1 MNDFLVEIGTEEL
14 PPKAL
19 RGLRDAF
26 VTGIRQALAD
36 NRLEHGDIKGFASPR
51 RLAVKVAS
59 LAAGQ
64 ADREVELKGPPV
76 TIAFNDKGEAQ
87 PAALAFAK
95 KCGVEVDALE
105 RQATDKGEWLFH
117 RAVENGATLEELAGS
132 IVEQALSGLPIP
144 RPMRWGDSDAEF
156 VRPVHWVLTLHGG
169 KHVPCT
175 VLGVPSGTTTRGH
188 RFHGPDEISVD
199 SPDEYVDRLRDPGY
213 VIVDLETRNDMIR
226 SAVDAAATA
235 LRGRPVADDALF
247 DEVAALVE
255 WPVPVTGNFDRGFLE
270 LPREVVVATLTSHQR
285 YFPLEDESGA
295 LLPNFITIANIES
308 KDPEQVRLGNER
320 VILPRLADAAFF
332 WESDTR
338 APLADRLPALE
349 KVVYQKGLGS
359 LADKSRRVAEL
370 ARQIAE
376 QTGADVASAARAAEL
391 GKCDLVTGMVGE
403 FPELQ
408 GTMGRYYASKS
419 DEDSRVAAAIEE
431 QYQPRFA
438 GDELPGSAEGRAV
451 SLAERLDTLAG
462 AFALGKKPS
471 GNRDPFG
478 LRRNALGIVRICVEG
493 RLDLDLPSLVSVAA
507 ELQPVESDSGEEI
520 REFVVDRLR
529 GYAVDR
535 FDVTAEMFAAVR
547 EREPTSLVDFV
558 DRLLAVKEFVGL
570 ESAAALAAANKRI
583 GNILRQADVV
593 STGEIDDALLADKAE
608 KALAQALAGAE
619 QDLDPLLEKRA
630 YGEALARLAD
640 LRSSV
645 DTFFDDVM
653 VMADDPAVRSN
664 RLSLLATLREQF
676 LRVADVSRLAIK

>member
-26 VTGIRQALAD
+26 VDGVRQALAD
-36 NRLEHGDIKGFASPR
+36 NRLDHGDIRGFASPR
-51 RLAVKVAS
+51 RLAVQVAT

-76 TIAFNDKGEAQ
+76 TIAFNDDGEAQ

-95 KCGVEVDALE
+95 KCGVPVETLE

-117 RAVENGATLEELAGS
+117 RAVETGATLEDLAGG

-144 RPMRWGDSDAEF
+144 RPMRWGDGDAEF
-156 VRPVHWVLTLHGG
+156 VRPVHWVLMLHGNTP
-169 KHVPCT
+169 VPCT
-175 VLGVPSGTTTRGH
+175 VLGVASGSTTRGH
-188 RFHGPDEISVD
+188 RFHGPDEIVID
-199 SPDEYVDRLRDPGY
+199 SPAGYVDQLRDPGY
-213 VIVDLETRNDMIR
+213 VVVDLESRTDMIR
-226 SAVDAAATA
+226 TAVEKAATA
-235 LRGRPVADDALF
+235 LNGRPVADDALY
-247 DEVAALVE
+247 DEVGALVE
-255 WPVPVTGNFDRGFLE
+255 WPVPVTGNFDPAFLE

-285 YFPLEDESGA
+285 YFPLEDASGA

-308 KDPEQVRLGNER
+308 TDPEQVRLGNER

-332 WESDTR
+332 WEADTR

-349 KVVYQKGLGS
+349 NVVYQKGLGS
-359 LADKSRRVAEL
+359 VADKSRRVAEL
-370 ARQIAE
+370 AAQIAGD
-376 QTGADVASAARAAEL
+376 TGADAASATRAAEL

-408 GTMGRYYASKS
+408 GTMGRYYAEKS
-419 DEDSRVAAAIEE
+419 DEDLRVAAAIEE

-438 GDELPGSAEGRAV
+438 GDVLPDSAEGRAV

-478 LRRNALGIVRICVEG
+478 LRRNALGIVRICVEC
-493 RLDLDLPSLVSVAA
+493 RLDLDLAKLVAQAV
-507 ELQPVESDSGEEI
+507 ELQPAESDAGDEI
-520 REFVVDRLR
+520 YAFIVDRLR
-529 GYAVDR
+529 GYAIDQ
-535 FDVTAEMFAAVR
+535 FDVSAKMFAAVR
-547 EREPTSLVDFV
+547 ERKPGSLVDFA
-558 DRLLAVKEFVGL
+558 DRLLAVREFVGL

-583 GNILRQADVV
+583 ANILRQAEVE
-593 STGEIDDALLADKAE
+593 TAGPIDESLLEDPAE
-608 KALAQALAGAE
+608 KALAAALADAE
-619 QDLDPLLEKRA
+619 QDVGPLLEKRSYA
-630 YGEALARLAD
+630 EALGRLAG

-645 DTFFDDVM
+645 DAFFDDVM
-653 VMADDPAVRSN
+653 VMADDPAVRNN
-664 RLSLLATLREQF
+664 RLYLLATLREQF